1 MSNGGIAPYAIPPLW
16 RSVPPSFPT
25 KKLKI
30 KSCHT
35 GKVYFEVYLKS
46 VGAKHQNE
54 SSLALGACLSLGWAW
69 LSPSLLSHSPTQ

>member
-1 MSNGGIAPYAIPPLW
+1 MAGLRHTPFPPYGGVCPP
-16 RSVPPSFPT
+16 PFPT

-54 SSLALGACLSLGWAW
+54 SSLALGACLSLG
-69 LSPSLLSHSPTQ
+69 